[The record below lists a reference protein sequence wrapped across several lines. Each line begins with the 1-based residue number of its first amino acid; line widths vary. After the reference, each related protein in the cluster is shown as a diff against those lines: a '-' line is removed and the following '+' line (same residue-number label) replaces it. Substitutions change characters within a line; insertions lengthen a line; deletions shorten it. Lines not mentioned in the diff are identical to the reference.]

1 METIFYFFVVG
12 FLAFEIICLCS
23 MERVHK
29 GVLKYKGVTDLKQIS
44 TLFVVFTMFNWV
56 YLLLCL
62 VGLMS
67 SQWICFAAL
76 VLMSF
81 VPKHKIWWRYTDSV
95 LSIAILVF
103 IILNKYHLHIKLTEL
118 LIKNFA
124 Q

>member
-1 METIFYFFVVG
+1 METIFYLLVVS
-12 FLAFEIICLCS
+12 FLAFEIVCLYS
-23 MERVHK
+23 MEKVHK
-29 GVLKYKGVTDLKQIS
+29 GVLKYKGVTDPQQFS
-44 TLFVVFTMFNWV
+44 ALFIAFIMFNWV
-56 YLLLCL
+56 YLYLCV

-76 VLMSF
+76 ILMSF